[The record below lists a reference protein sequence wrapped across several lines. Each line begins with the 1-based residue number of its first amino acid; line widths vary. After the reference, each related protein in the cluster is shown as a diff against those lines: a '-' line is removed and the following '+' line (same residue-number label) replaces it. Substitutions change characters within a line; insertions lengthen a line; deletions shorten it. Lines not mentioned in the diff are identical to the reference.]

1 LYKFGEAAKVTPVTN
16 YAFAWP
22 QEVLLGFPLPEAYFS
37 PPLSPFFSAASIN
50 LSCQKI
56 KFLDP

>member
-1 LYKFGEAAKVTPVTN
+1 LYKFAEAAKVTPVTN

-37 PPLSPFFSAASIN
+37 PSFPPLFICRFAFLFVPKGKFF
-50 LSCQKI
+50 
-56 KFLDP
+56 